1 MYNKPR
7 TFCPGLFILQGSR
20 DEETIIS
27 YGGVPMRKE
36 DIYFESRDG
45 ATKLHAIIWS
55 DEKKSP
61 VGILQI
67 IHGMAEY
74 SDRYDDFA
82 KYMVGKGYVVVGND
96 HLGHG
101 DSVGENGTYG
111 YFCKKDPATVLV
123 RDAHRLKK
131 IMEGKYPGVPYY
143 ILGHSM
149 GSFVARN
156 YLCRYGSGIQGM
168 IVMGTGNQ
176 SKALLRVSKMIAGI
190 TGFFCGDK
198 KVAKMINKLAFGTY
212 NRAIENPKTNV
223 DWLSKD
229 EDIVEKYIMDERC
242 GFTFTVN
249 GFKGLFELI
258 YRLQKPKNFVNIPRK
273 IPVFFVSGEEDPV
286 GDYGEGVIHAKNALV
301 KAGLEN
307 VSMKLYPGDRHEI
320 LNETDREVVY
330 NDIYEWLDS
339 LKQV

>member
-1 MYNKPR
+1 MK
-7 TFCPGLFILQGSR
+7 
-20 DEETIIS
+20 
-27 YGGVPMRKE
+27 KE

-45 ATKLHAIIWS
+45 VSKLHAIVWS
-55 DEKKSP
+55 EENKSP
-61 VGILQI
+61 VGILQM

-74 SDRYDDFA
+74 IDRYDEFA
-82 KYMVGKGYVVVGND
+82 RFMVEKGYVVVGHD

-101 DSVGENGTYG
+101 DSVGEKGIYG

-131 IMEGKYPGVPYY
+131 ILEGKYPGVPYY

-168 IVMGTGNQ
+168 ILLGTGNQ
-176 SKALLRVSKMIAGI
+176 SKGLLRVSKILVGI

-198 KVAKMINKLAFGTY
+198 KAAKLINKLAFGTY
-212 NRAIENPKTNV
+212 NARIENPKTNV
-223 DWLSKD
+223 DWLTK
-229 EDIVEKYIMDERC
+229 EANIVDDYIADERC
-242 GFTFTVN
+242 GFIFTVN
-249 GFKGLFELI
+249 GFKGLFDLI
-258 YRLQKPKNFVNIPRK
+258 YRLQDPKNFVNIPRQ
-273 IPVFFVSGEEDPV
+273 IPVYFMSGEEDPV
-286 GDYGEGVIHAKNALV
+286 GGYGEGVIKAKNALV

-307 VSMKLYPGDRHEI
+307 VSMKLYPGDRHEL
-320 LNETDREVVY
+320 LNETDKETVY

>member
-1 MYNKPR
+1 MK
-7 TFCPGLFILQGSR
+7 
-20 DEETIIS
+20 
-27 YGGVPMRKE
+27 KE

-45 ATKLHAIIWS
+45 VSKLHAIVWS
-55 DEKKSP
+55 DETKKP
-61 VGILQI
+61 IGILQI

-74 SDRYDDFA
+74 IDRYDDFA
-82 KYMVGKGYVVVGND
+82 RFMVGKGFVVVGDD

-123 RDAHRLKK
+123 RDEHRLKK
-131 IMEGKYPGVPYY
+131 LMEAKYPGVPYY

-149 GSFVARN
+149 GSFIARN

-176 SKALLRVSKMIAGI
+176 SKALLSASKVLVGL
-190 TGFFCGDK
+190 TGFFCGEK
-198 KVAKMINKLAFGTY
+198 HVAKFINKLAFGTY
-212 NRAIENPKTNV
+212 NRAIEDAKTNV
-223 DWLSKD
+223 DWLTKD
-229 EDIVEKYIMDERC
+229 EAIVNKYIADERC

-249 GFKGLFELI
+249 GFRGLFELI
-258 YRLQKPKNFVNIPRK
+258 YRLRKPKNLVTIPKK

-286 GDYGEGVIHAKNALV
+286 GDYGEGVIGAKNDLV
-301 KAGLEN
+301 RAGLEN

-320 LNETDREVVY
+320 LNETDKDIVY
-330 NDIYEWLDS
+330 QDIYEWLES
-339 LKQV
+339 IK

>member
-1 MYNKPR
+1 MK
-7 TFCPGLFILQGSR
+7 
-20 DEETIIS
+20 
-27 YGGVPMRKE
+27 KE

-45 ATKLHAIIWS
+45 VSKLHAIVWS
-55 DEKKSP
+55 DETKNP
-61 VGILQI
+61 IGILQI

-74 SDRYDDFA
+74 IDRYDDFA
-82 KYMVGKGYVVVGND
+82 RFMVGKGFVVVGDD

-123 RDAHRLKK
+123 RDEHRLKK
-131 IMEGKYPGVPYY
+131 LMEAKYPGVPYY

-149 GSFVARN
+149 GSFIARN
-156 YLCRYGSGIQGM
+156 YLNRYGSGIQGM

-176 SKALLRVSKMIAGI
+176 SKALLGASKVLVGL
-190 TGFFCGDK
+190 TGFFCGEK
-198 KVAKMINKLAFGTY
+198 HVAKFINKLAFGTF
-212 NRAIENPKTNV
+212 NRAIEDVKTNV
-223 DWLSKD
+223 DWLTKD
-229 EDIVEKYIMDERC
+229 EAIVDKYIADERC

-249 GFKGLFELI
+249 GFRGLFELI
-258 YRLQKPKNFVNIPRK
+258 YRLQKPKNLVTIPKK

-286 GDYGEGVIHAKNALV
+286 GDYGEGVIGAKNDLV
-301 KAGLEN
+301 RAGLEN

-330 NDIYEWLDS
+330 QDIYEWLDS

>member
-1 MYNKPR
+1 MK
-7 TFCPGLFILQGSR
+7 
-20 DEETIIS
+20 
-27 YGGVPMRKE
+27 KE

-45 ATKLHAIIWS
+45 ISKLHAITWR
-55 DEKKSP
+55 DETKSP

-74 SDRYDDFA
+74 IDRYDDFA
-82 KYMVGKGYVVVGND
+82 RFMAQKGFVVVGDD

-101 DSVGENGTYG
+101 DSVGENGTFG

-123 RDAHRLKK
+123 RDEHRLKK

-149 GSFVARN
+149 GSFIARN
-156 YLCRYGSGIQGM
+156 YLCKYGSGIQGI

-176 SKALLRVSKMIAGI
+176 SKGLLRMSKIIAGF
-190 TGFFCGDK
+190 TGFFCGEK
-198 KVAKMINKLAFGTY
+198 HVAKTINGLAFGTY
-212 NRAIENPKTNV
+212 NRAIEEPKTNV
-223 DWLSKD
+223 DWLTKD
-229 EDIVEKYIMDERC
+229 EKIVDDYIADERC

-249 GFKGLFELI
+249 GFKALFELI
-258 YRLQKPKNFVNIPRK
+258 YRLQNPKNFTSIPK
-273 IPVFFVSGEEDPV
+273 EIPVFFVSGEEDPV
-286 GDYGEGVIHAKNALV
+286 GDYGEGVICAKNALV

-330 NDIYEWLDS
+330 QDIYEWLDS